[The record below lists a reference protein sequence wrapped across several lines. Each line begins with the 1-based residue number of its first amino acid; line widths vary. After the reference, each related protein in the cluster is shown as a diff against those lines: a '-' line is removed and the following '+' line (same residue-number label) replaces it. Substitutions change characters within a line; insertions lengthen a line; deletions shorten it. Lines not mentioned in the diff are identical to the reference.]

1 METLRFHGETEFVGY
16 FSFEFIDF
24 LALEF
29 NDSVTI
35 LADDVIVIRMIRIV
49 WIVKLVVLPEIHFA
63 NQAAF
68 G

>member
-1 METLRFHGETEFVGY
+1 MGY
-16 FSFEFIDF
+16 FSFEFVDF
-24 LALEF
+24 LAFEL
-29 NDSVTI
+29 NDSITV

-49 WIVKLVVLPEIHFA
+49 WIVKLVVLPEIHFP